1 MYEKFVEVNVL
12 HLFQAAYLLLL
23 NYMLMKK
30 NVLCS
35 ACPVHGQVS
44 A

>member
-23 NYMLMKK
+23 NAHEEK
-30 NVLCS
+30 CS
-35 ACPVHGQVS
+35 L
-44 A
+44 